1 MEQFIGI
8 LRAQLV
14 LCQELLR
21 LSIQYK
27 EHLLDSQ
34 ARQSS
39 PAIAKQEEYISKITA
54 LENKKNVL
62 LLANGVSTVQQFIVL
77 QTASPKLDILQIL
90 NERLGTILGKLK
102 ERNQRNAGL
111 LQKKMEF
118 IDYSINVMTQTTMD
132 NTYARKGNTP
142 PGTVVSQKKI
152 FDQTI

>member
-1 MEQFIGI
+1 MEQLIGV

-14 LCQELLR
+14 LCQELFR
-21 LSIQYK
+21 LSLQYK
-27 EHLLDSQ
+27 EHLLDKEAQ
-34 ARQSS
+34 QST
-39 PAIAKQEEYISKITA
+39 PVIAKQEEYISKITV
-54 LENKKNVL
+54 LENKKNAL
-62 LLANGVSTVQQFIVL
+62 LLENGVSTVQQFIVL
-77 QTASPKLDILQIL
+77 QAASPKLDVLQIL
-90 NERLGTILGKLK
+90 TERLGTVLGKLK

-142 PGTVVSQKKI
+142 PEAVVSQKKI